1 MDRHKN
7 TSEYLKH
14 FTTLSTGSI
23 LLLATFLEK
32 IIKMPK
38 STVLITVAIICFL
51 LSILGAMTS
60 YTISLVQSHRINEG
74 IKNWES
80 VLAGYGIL
88 LTWIGFFIGIVSVG
102 IFIIMNF
109 S

>member
-1 MDRHKN
+1 MERHKN
-7 TSEYLKH
+7 TSEYLRH

-38 STVLITVAIICFL
+38 GIGLITVAIICFL
-51 LSILGAMTS
+51 LSILGAMIS
-60 YTISLVQSHRINEG
+60 YTISLVQSNRINEAN
-74 IKNWES
+74 KNWENA
-80 VLAGYGIL
+80 LAGFGIL
-88 LTWIGFFIGIVSVG
+88 FTWIGFFVGIVSIG